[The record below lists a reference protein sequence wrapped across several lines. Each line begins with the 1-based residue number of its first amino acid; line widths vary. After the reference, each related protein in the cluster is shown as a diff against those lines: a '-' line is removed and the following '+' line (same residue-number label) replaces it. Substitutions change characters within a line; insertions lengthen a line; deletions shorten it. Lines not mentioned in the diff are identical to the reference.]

1 MQEYTCDVLI
11 LGGGP
16 AGYTA
21 ALYATRAG
29 LSAIVVERMAAGG
42 QMAITPEI
50 DNYPGFD
57 EGISGYELGAKMQK
71 GAERFGARTVTGEVL
86 SVELSGREKV
96 ATLRDGCITA
106 KSVIIATG
114 ASPRKLGLSNEEALI
129 GRGVS
134 YCASCDGMFY
144 RDKTVVIVGGGNT
157 AAEDA
162 LLLSK
167 VCKKVVLVHRR
178 DTLRASKIYRT
189 ALEKAENVEFIWN
202 STVQELFAAERIQGV
217 RVQNVLTGEEREV
230 SCDGFFISIGR
241 TPETVLFKDAV
252 KVDDGGYILAD
263 ESTKTN
269 IPGVFAAGDVRTKT
283 LRQIVT
289 AAADGAVAAHFAE
302 EYIAEEFEA

>member
-1 MQEYTCDVLI
+1 MQEHTCDVLI

-21 ALYATRAG
+21 ALYAARAG
-29 LSAIVVERMAAGG
+29 LSAIVAEKMAAGG

-57 EGISGYELGAKMQK
+57 EGVSGFALGVKMQK

-86 SVELSGREKV
+86 SVDLSGREKV
-96 ATLRDGCITA
+96 ATLRDARITA

-114 ASPRKLGLSNEEALI
+114 ASPRKLGLF

-167 VCKKVVLVHRR
+167 VCKKVMLVHRR

-189 ALEKAENVEFIWN
+189 ALERAENVEFIWN
-202 STVQELFAAERIQGV
+202 STVKELLASERVRGV
-217 RVQNVLTGEEREV
+217 ILQNVRTEEIREAE
-230 SCDGFFISIGR
+230 CDGIFISIGR
-241 TPETVLFKDAV
+241 TPDTTLFKGLVTLDE
-252 KVDDGGYILAD
+252 GGYIIAD

-269 IPGVFAAGDVRTKT
+269 VRGVFAAGDVRTKAM
-283 LRQIVT
+283 RQIVT

-302 EYIAEEFEA
+302 EYIAEEFEN

>member
-1 MQEYTCDVLI
+1 MQEHTCDVLI

-21 ALYATRAG
+21 ALYAARAG
-29 LSAIVVERMAAGG
+29 LSAIVTERMAPGG

-57 EGISGYELGAKMQK
+57 EGVSGFALGVKMQK

-86 SVELSGREKV
+86 SVDLSGREKV
-96 ATLRDGCITA
+96 ATLRDARITA

-167 VCKKVVLVHRR
+167 VCKKVMLVHRR

-202 STVQELFAAERIQGV
+202 STVKELLALERV
-217 RVQNVLTGEEREV
+217 RSAILQNVLTNETREAE
-230 SCDGFFISIGR
+230 CDGIFISIGR
-241 TPETVLFKDAV
+241 TPDTALFKGLVNLDE
-252 KVDDGGYILAD
+252 GGYIIAD

-269 IPGVFAAGDVRTKT
+269 VRGVFAAGDVRTKAM
-283 LRQIVT
+283 RQIVT

-302 EYIAEEFEA
+302 EYIAEEFEN

>member
-21 ALYATRAG
+21 ALYAARAG
-29 LSAIVVERMAAGG
+29 LSAIVVEKMAAGG

-57 EGISGYELGAKMQK
+57 AGISGFELGMQMQK
-71 GAERFGARTVTGEVL
+71 GAERFGARTVQGEVL
-86 SVELSGREKV
+86 SIELESTLKV
-96 ATLRDGCITA
+96 AETRTA
-106 KSVIIATG
+106 RFESKSVILATG
-114 ASPRKLGLSNEEALI
+114 ASPRKLGLPNEEALI

-134 YCASCDGMFY
+134 YCANCDGMFY

-167 VCKKVVLVHRR
+167 ICKKVILVHRR
-178 DTLRASKIYRT
+178 DTLRASKIYKA
-189 ALEKAENVEFIWN
+189 ALAKAENVEFFWN
-202 STVQELFAAERIQGV
+202 STVYEILA
-217 RVQNVLTGEEREV
+217 EERV
-230 SCDGFFISIGR
+230 SGVAVESTETGKKTKIDCDGIFISIGR
-241 TPETVLFKDAV
+241 VPDTALVSEKVTLDA
-252 KVDDGGYILAD
+252 GGYIVSD

-269 IPGVFAAGDVRTKT
+269 IPGVFAAGDVRTKA

-302 EYIAEEFEA
+302 EYIAEKFQN